1 MLSKSNISILISL
14 LLTGCVSA
22 PEKASEFGMWS
33 NNGNITYDSFYLFT
47 PARQD
52 GPIQTPA
59 YYTNLS
65 SSNFFIKR
73 DESFFDAG
81 VNSNKPA
88 YFIKAN

>member
-1 MLSKSNISILISL
+1 MLNKLLLLSL

-22 PEKASEFGMWS
+22 PEKPSELGMWV
-33 NNGNITYDSFYLFT
+33 NNGNIIHESFYLFI

-59 YYTNLS
+59 YYTNLN